1 MSKLD
6 DQLARLETLSPAELR
21 AEWVV
26 VVKSPA
32 PRLSAD
38 LLRHGIAYHLQAK
51 GKLGPR
57 QERKL
62 RRLSNPAAK
71 PPAPKLTAGTRLI
84 RSWNGRTI
92 SATVTDAGFEF
103 EDRSYTSLSAI
114 AREVTGTI
122 WSGPRFFGLKA
133 HG

>member
-1 MSKLD
+1 MAKLD

-21 AEWVV
+21 DEWVTV
-26 VVKSPA
+26 LRSPA
-32 PRLSAD
+32 PRLGAD

-51 GKLGPR
+51 GKLGSS

-62 RRLSNPAAK
+62 RRLANPVAKPAAL
-71 PPAPKLTAGTRLI
+71 KLTAGTRLI

-92 SATVTDAGFEF
+92 SVTVTDAGFEF
-103 EDRSYTSLSAI
+103 EDRSYASLSAI
-114 AREVTGTI
+114 AREVTGTV